1 MPVVE
6 GAYCEVSD
14 LQLGDIAYPSYLG
27 TKEARIKKAAEE
39 IDIAIGSV
47 YVTPIEVPDD
57 AEIPPEHRPA
67 YLTLKK
73 VNWLIAS
80 GRIILNMAAA
90 GEADNLHA
98 FGHMMLK
105 EGLTILTGIAAGD
118 IQLPG
123 IEKHEPDPDQEV
135 YTGPRIYNE
144 DPESLV
150 EAFYKGRDPY
160 FGAPLPT
167 AYGHPRRWGVV

>member
-27 TKEARIKKAAEE
+27 TKEVRILKAAEE

-47 YVTPIEVPDD
+47 YVTPVTVPDP
-57 AEIPPEHRPA
+57 IPEDETRPA
-67 YLTLKK
+67 YLILKK

-105 EGLTILTGIAAGD
+105 EGLTILTGIANGD

-123 IEKHEPDPDQEV
+123 IEKHAADPDQEV
-135 YTGPRIYNE
+135 YTGPKVFNE

-167 AYGHPRRWGVV
+167 AYGHPRRWGLV

>member
-6 GAYCEVSD
+6 NAYCEESD

-27 TKEARIKKAAEE
+27 TKAARIQKAAEE
-39 IDIAIGSV
+39 IDIAIGSI
-47 YVTPIEVPDD
+47 YITPIEIVEPVTP
-57 AEIPPEHRPA
+57 ALRPA
-67 YLTLKK
+67 YLLLRK

-80 GRIILNMAAA
+80 GRIVLNMAAA
-90 GEADNLHA
+90 GEQDNLHA

-105 EGLTILTGIAAGD
+105 EGLTILTGIATGD

-123 IEKHEPDPDQEV
+123 IPKIEPDPDQEN
-135 YTGPRIYNE
+135 YTGPRVYNE

-167 AYGHPRRWGVV
+167 AYGHPRRFGVV